1 MRFNITSKEGKD
13 FAKYSGDNNP
23 IHLND
28 TVGYNSLFG
37 EKICHGCLVVLKF
50 FNLINLD
57 KIIKNK
63 KRYIIKIIF
72 FRHFSYERK
81 INIVKKNNCFF
92 FYQSQLIIAELKINF
107 KNEFT
112 NINLDNYKVFK
123 VGTKIKNKIYKNKN
137 ISFALCNLS
146 KFVGTVYPGE
156 NSIIREITLNYNH
169 DFKFSEKLLIHSK
182 KIDARFPLINNKMS
196 YKNYDIRFQTL
207 IRPEL
212 KPNKTIPTKKIKNIV
227 NKMDDKIIIIGAG
240 SGIGKELLSIFKLN
254 KKLKI
259 VATYNK
265 NKFHLK
271 NKNIKTIKLDI
282 EKSIDKI
289 KSLANKMKK
298 LKLYYFAT
306 PKINLDSKNKEYTN
320 LYKKFY
326 IKYPLELLNTFKGQN
341 IEFFYPSSIYVDK
354 IKSTYSKIKKIAEI
368 KLKKIECKNVKV
380 NLLRI
385 EEVNTKQNLSLF
397 NKDLPSFTKLLN
409 KNKHYQ
415 NKIFFLK

>member
-156 NSIIREITLNYNH
+156 NSIIREECCPY
-169 DFKFSEKLLIHSK
+169 
-182 KIDARFPLINNKMS
+182 
-196 YKNYDIRFQTL
+196 
-207 IRPEL
+207 
-212 KPNKTIPTKKIKNIV
+212 
-227 NKMDDKIIIIGAG
+227 
-240 SGIGKELLSIFKLN
+240 
-254 KKLKI
+254 
-259 VATYNK
+259 
-265 NKFHLK
+265 
-271 NKNIKTIKLDI
+271 
-282 EKSIDKI
+282 
-289 KSLANKMKK
+289 
-298 LKLYYFAT
+298 
-306 PKINLDSKNKEYTN
+306 
-320 LYKKFY
+320 
-326 IKYPLELLNTFKGQN
+326 
-341 IEFFYPSSIYVDK
+341 SIY
-354 IKSTYSKIKKIAEI
+354 
-368 KLKKIECKNVKV
+368 N
-380 NLLRI
+380 
-385 EEVNTKQNLSLF
+385 F
-397 NKDLPSFTKLLN
+397 NN
-409 KNKHYQ
+409 
-415 NKIFFLK
+415 I